1 MASLPVQDPQR
12 IKLADDLQQLL
23 KKWLPCVD
31 TASQSAAVLSSHQSQ
46 AAFHR
51 SARVMDGAVDRIS
64 RHHRSGYK
72 KIPTPTQQASALRAD
87 QLASDGSPDAIVAE
101 IEGIRNAHCADQAK
115 HFVETSLTDLVNL
128 GAVGVVEELDN
139 GGLKIRHCD
148 GGFTSTVDAIPSGQ
162 ARTAHSVS
170 FTRKLKKVLG
180 KELSGLMDIS
190 LAICLQASDESGMAI
205 PAPQQFLIARLGP
218 YVIATSPR
226 LVRKPSLFSRS
237 LLTQPMRTG
246 GFGGAGR
253 PSMAG
258 TAKFLMLSLTL
269 GLLGFGFVDNS
280 SMGSS
285 SLIAGGLLSVTG
297 CLFVLNNNQN

>member
-12 IKLADDLQQLL
+12 IKLADDLKLLL
-23 KKWLPCVD
+23 KKGLPNLD
-31 TASQSAAVLSSHQSQ
+31 SASQSAAILSHHQSQ

-51 SARVMDGAVDRIS
+51 SARTMDRAVERIS
-64 RHHRSGYK
+64 RNHRSGYK
-72 KIPTPTQQASALRAD
+72 KIPTPTQQATALRAD
-87 QLASDGSPDAIVAE
+87 QLSSDGSPDAIVSE
-101 IEGIRNAHCADQAK
+101 IEGIRDAHCGDQAK

-139 GGLKIRHCD
+139 GGLRIRYCD
-148 GGFTSTVDAIPSGQ
+148 GGFTVTVDAIPNGQ

-170 FTRKLKKVLG
+170 FTRKLKNVLG
-180 KELSGLMDIS
+180 KELSELMGVS
-190 LAICLQASDESGMAI
+190 SAICLQASDESGMAL
-205 PAPQQFLIARLGP
+205 PVPQQFLIARLGP
-218 YVIATSPR
+218 YAIATSPR
-226 LVRKPSLFSRS
+226 LIRKPSLLSRS
-237 LLTQPMRTG
+237 LLKQPLLTG
-246 GFGGAGR
+246 GLGGAGR
-253 PSMAG
+253 LSMAG

-297 CLFVLNNNQN
+297 CLFVLNNNHN